1 MHETATSRATN
12 SRRRLRAGLLA
23 LVALGAATPACGA
36 GSTSRAAP
44 GSTTTSTTTT
54 PLSVSSM
61 LSAPSTV
68 AAPVT
73 AAPVVRAG
81 GSTTTPTVAPG
92 PVCPAKPFPPGAT
105 DVTMAAGSFD
115 GDGHPDVLMAYRDAG
130 AWHLRAQLSA
140 AGDADVV
147 VPDVGIG
154 DVVKAVGGFNV
165 DADAID
171 EAFATVGSG
180 AYTSTVGIWKVGG
193 LCQLTRITIG
203 GQPGSFPVGA
213 SVRNRTGLR
222 CVAGTAMQ
230 TLGAQ
235 SSNGT
240 QYTGTVSNYDLV
252 GTTLVLANSSPPQA
266 LADTDPG
273 LVPYGRFT
281 CGALMLP

>member
-1 MHETATSRATN
+1 VRA
-12 SRRRLRAGLLA
+12 SLLA
-23 LVALGAATPACGA
+23 VVTLGAVTWACGA
-36 GSTSRAAP
+36 GSTSKAAP
-44 GSTTTSTTTT
+44 GSTTSTPTT
-54 PLSVSSM
+54 PLSVSST

-73 AAPVVRAG
+73 AAPVVTAVRAG
-81 GSTTTPTVAPG
+81 GSTTTPTVAPR
-92 PVCPAKPFPPGAT
+92 PSCPAKPFPSGAT

-115 GDGHPDVLMAYRDAG
+115 GDGQPDVLMAYRHAG

-140 AGDADVV
+140 VGDADVV

-154 DVVKAVGGFNV
+154 DAVKAVGGFNV

-193 LCQLTRITIG
+193 LCQLTRITVG

-213 SVRNRTGLR
+213 SVRNRSGLR

-240 QYTGTVSNYDLV
+240 QYTGTVSNYDVV
-252 GTTLVLANSSPPQA
+252 GTTLVLANTSPPQTI
-266 LADTDPG
+266 ADTDPD